1 MSTPTPPPPP
11 STANTGIEITAKFFV
26 LAFILNFFKPVF
38 VIDNQPVKGAWKTP
52 TFFPTSPGTHQVQV
66 HFPYLFIKEA
76 GKGVQAV
83 NVQPGQVVR
92 VGYKAPWLIFLPGK
106 LTVS

>member
-1 MSTPTPPPPP
+1 MSTPAPPPPA
-11 STANTGIEITAKFFV
+11 SNTGIEITAKFFV

-38 VIDNQPVKGAWKTP
+38 TIDGQAVKGKWKAP
-52 TFFPTSPGTHQVQV
+52 TFFPTAPGTHQVQV
-66 HFPYLFIKEA
+66 HFPYLIIKEA
-76 GKGVQAV
+76 GKGVQSVA
-83 NVQPGQVVR
+83 VQPGQVVR